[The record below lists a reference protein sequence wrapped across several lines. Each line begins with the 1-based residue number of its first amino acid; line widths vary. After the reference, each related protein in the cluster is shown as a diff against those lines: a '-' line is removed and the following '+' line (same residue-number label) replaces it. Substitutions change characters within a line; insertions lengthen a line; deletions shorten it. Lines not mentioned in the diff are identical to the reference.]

1 MSALSG
7 VEGNPRSAPL
17 FSCGSSVS
25 VGSRVFAPRRASR
38 VSPPRRSELANAL
51 TSRVLPYL
59 HCALGSG
66 DPDLAPLQRK
76 RIHRRS
82 EEDSSSARIRSCPS
96 TSSGQSFAKRKLWRR
111 GESDS
116 LRSLIPRKLLILQST
131 RTIKIHTSKNC
142 GHNLGTVTPLVNVA
156 RKYLRE
162 RPQLNRLGGQTR
174 LELVCQILN
183 I

>member
-111 GESDS
+111 GESNPRPKS
-116 LRSLIPRKLLILQST
+116 ATARSLHAYRIRFVSPT
-131 RTIKIHTSKNC
+131 A
-142 GHNLGTVTPLVNVA
+142 LGTRKTRRRLV
-156 RKYLRE
+156 
-162 RPQLNRLGGQTR
+162 RLISPENHGPRSAGQPT
-174 LELVCQILN
+174 V
-183 I
+183 